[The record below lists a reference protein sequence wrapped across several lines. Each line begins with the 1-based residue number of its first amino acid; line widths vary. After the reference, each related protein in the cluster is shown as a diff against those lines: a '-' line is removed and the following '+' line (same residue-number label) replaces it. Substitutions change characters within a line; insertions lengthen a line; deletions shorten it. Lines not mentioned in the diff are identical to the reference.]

1 MSSYLAPAGN
11 AGTDRAAPRWK
22 LALGIAVVL
31 IAISVPLAVGS
42 HQFADVPTGHIFHT
56 NITNLANSGVT
67 AGCGGSNYCPDA
79 PVTRGSMAAFLN
91 RGLGRA
97 TTRQQQLVIDGSG
110 TYNMAELTIETG
122 GTPGGTGFVF
132 LTGTASIRVGG
143 DGYCPC
149 TIGMSPEPT
158 NSLYMYTSLPDIDS
172 PPFANWKQAS
182 VSNNA
187 VVAVESGESHTF
199 RIAISLNTTSASTDD
214 IVLSAQ
220 LSAFYVPFGAKGTN
234 SLTGE

>member
-1 MSSYLAPAGN
+1 MGSSLNPTRYAAS
-11 AGTDRAAPRWK
+11 DRAGPRWK
-22 LALGIAVVL
+22 LALGIAVAL

-42 HQFADVPTGHIFHT
+42 HQFTDVPNGHIFHT
-56 NITNLANSGVT
+56 NVANLANSGVT
-67 AGCGGSNYCPDA
+67 AGCGGGNYCPDD
-79 PVTRGSMAAFLN
+79 PVTRGAMAAFLN

-122 GTPGGTGFVF
+122 GTPGGTGFIVLF
-132 LTGTASIRVGG
+132 GTASIRVDG

-149 TIGMSPEPT
+149 TFGMSPEPT
-158 NSLYMYTSLPDIDS
+158 NSLYTYTSLPDIDS
-172 PPFANWKQAS
+172 PPFANWKLAS

-187 VVAVESGESHTF
+187 VAPVMSGTSQTF
-199 RIAISLNTTSASTDD
+199 RIAISLNTTTTSTDD

-220 LSAFYVPFGAKGTN
+220 LSAVYVPFGAMGTN
-234 SLTGE
+234 TLTGG